1 MRYSCSAMVA
11 SRRQG
16 MDETAITVAVFV
28 NVVEIGRKIQRQ
40 AVKERYEAQ
49 PSTIL
54 SRCRCD

>member
-1 MRYSCSAMVA
+1 MVA